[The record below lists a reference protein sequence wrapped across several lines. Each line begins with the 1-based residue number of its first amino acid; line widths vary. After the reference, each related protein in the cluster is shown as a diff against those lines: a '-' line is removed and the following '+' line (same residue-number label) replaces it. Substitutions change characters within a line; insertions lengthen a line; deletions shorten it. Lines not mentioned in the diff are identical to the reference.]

1 PISSPGSN
9 PFSAPPP
16 ATTSTLIRPFTIPY
30 AVVPSSI
37 RVEQLPLTNNIAIA
51 PPTTLMVVLRTV
63 ANLWRVER
71 QNRNAEA
78 IADRAGKLYDKF
90 VSFVGDMQNLGTRL
104 GNARACYDDTMN
116 KLATGNGNV
125 VRQIEQLKEM
135 GAKASKSIPTAL
147 IEKATVE
154 TLPASELAAE

>member
-1 PISSPGSN
+1 
-9 PFSAPPP
+9 
-16 ATTSTLIRPFTIPY
+16 
-30 AVVPSSI
+30 
-37 RVEQLPLTNNIAIA
+37 
-51 PPTTLMVVLRTV
+51 MVVLRTV

-147 IEKATVE
+147 TAMARNPKRRLFL
-154 TLPASELAAE
+154 TLEIIVLSPGPTRRFTCLPQRNSVDSRAGPAHDDRFVALTPGCAGSVGGR